1 MTAPTA
7 ADMRDPALLSLVECA
22 SAIAAGRLTS
32 QAATEACLGRIAA
45 WQPRLNAFIR
55 IDRERALAQARAC
68 DAETRAGR
76 SRGPL
81 HGVPLAHK
89 DLLYRAGQVSTAGSA
104 IRRDWVAPYTSTVL
118 SRLDAA
124 GAVELGTLNMAEW
137 AAGPTGHNVHFGHCR
152 NPWNSDHVTGGS
164 SSGSGA
170 ATAARLAFGAIGTD
184 TGGSIR
190 MPAAACGVVGIKP
203 TYGRVSRH
211 GCAARSWTL
220 DHIGPLARTAAD
232 CARLLAVIAG
242 SDDNDS
248 TTAHQPVPDYEAG
261 LAAPVAGLSLGIPRS
276 LPIEIDDPTGA
287 GLAAARATLERLG
300 LRIVEVELPDLEP
313 LFDAANVIIAC
324 EAASLHRQWLEQ
336 RPQDYANQV
345 RIRTEPGLYI
355 PATQYIDALRLRA
368 VYARRFLAATMA
380 DVDAL
385 LLPALPFVPPTI
397 AESDVERFAGPQVLA
412 SLARF
417 SKYTRPFNLLG
428 LPAVSVPGGFA
439 ASGLPLAFQLV
450 GRPFDEALLLRLV
463 HAYQQVTDHHQQV
476 PA

>member
-1 MTAPTA
+1 MNAPL
-7 ADMRDPALLSLVECA
+7 RDPAHLSLVDCA
-22 SAIAAGRLTS
+22 SAIADGRLTS
-32 QAATEACLGRIAA
+32 QAATEACLARIDA
-45 WQPRLNAFIR
+45 WQPRLNAFLR
-55 IDRERALAQARAC
+55 LDRDAALAQARER

-76 SRGPL
+76 SRGAL

-89 DLLYRAGQVSTAGSA
+89 DLLYRQGRVSTAGSA

-118 SRLDAA
+118 ARIDAA

-137 AAGPTGHNVHFGHCR
+137 AAGPTGHNVHFGDCR
-152 NPWNSDHVTGGS
+152 NPWNTAHVTGGS

-203 TYGRVSRH
+203 TYGRVSRY

-232 CARLLAVIAG
+232 CARLLTVVAG
-242 SDDNDS
+242 VDDNDS
-248 TTAHQPVPDYEAG
+248 TASHSAVPDYEAG
-261 LAAPVAGLSLGIPRS
+261 LATPVAGLRLGVPRR
-276 LPIEIDDPTGA
+276 LPIEIDAATED
-287 GLAAARATLERLG
+287 GLAATRTALEALGMRA
-300 LRIVEVELPDLEP
+300 VEVELPDFEL

-324 EAASLHRQWLEQ
+324 EAASLHRPWLEQ

-368 VYARRFLAATMA
+368 VYTQRFLAGAM
-380 DVDAL
+380 DGIDAL
-385 LLPALPFVPPTI
+385 LLPALPFTAPTI
-397 AESDVERFAGPQVLA
+397 AESDVERFPGPQVLA

-439 ASGLPLAFQLV
+439 ANGLPLAFQLV
-450 GRPFDEALLLRLV
+450 GRPFDEALLLQMV
-463 HAYQQVTDHHQQV
+463 HAYQQVTEHHQRV